1 VRPASGNIY
10 VATGKIERALEFIDE
25 VIGSDRVSP
34 ELWSSFRAT
43 KDRFNYN
50 RIPFDILTKK
60 ISGDFE
66 RHAYRIV
73 KYVLCPAKG
82 KILDLHNT
90 SEDAAPMV
98 TMFMNKGETPEMS
111 INRLKS
117 LN

>member
-1 VRPASGNIY
+1 M
-10 VATGKIERALEFIDE
+10 
-25 VIGSDRVSP
+25 IGSDRVSP
-34 ELWSSFRAT
+34 ELWSSLRAT

-66 RHAYRIV
+66 RHAYQIV

-111 INRLKS
+111 INRMNGTGVTKDLPIRDFIF
-117 LN
+117 